1 MPCMPYGICG
11 CVGGQGL
18 SWTETL
24 VDETSNTLQYRI
36 LPSLLLAGCL
46 LSPSR
51 AMSEMKKAA
60 PLCSMNIHAIDKL
73 LNKSR
78 KADDE
83 EHVNVNE

>member
-1 MPCMPYGICG
+1 
-11 CVGGQGL
+11 
-18 SWTETL
+18 
-24 VDETSNTLQYRI
+24 
-36 LPSLLLAGCL
+36 
-46 LSPSR
+46 
-51 AMSEMKKAA
+51 MSEMKKAA